1 MNRKTLWLVVFLVG
15 VVGFMATS
23 RRGGE
28 PQARAAVAA
37 GARLVDVRTPEEFA
51 AGHLPNAINV
61 PVSELEG
68 RLAELGPK
76 EGALVV
82 YCRSGARSSRAK
94 RLLESAGFQ
103 SVLDLGAMG
112 NW

>member
-1 MNRKTLWLVVFLVG
+1 MNRKVLFLLVALLGGAG
-15 VVGFMATS
+15 VMMAS
-23 RRGGE
+23 RPGGG

-51 AGHLPNAINV
+51 AGHLPNAVNV
-61 PVSELEG
+61 PVTELEG

-76 EGALVV
+76 EASLVV
-82 YCRSGARSSRAK
+82 YCRSGARSARAK
-94 RLLESAGFQ
+94 RLLESAGFRT
-103 SVLDLGAMG
+103 VVDLGAMG